1 MTQIV
6 RLIQGTE
13 AWLNHRALHRNASE
27 TAAVLGISP
36 WLTRYQL
43 WELKTGR
50 RHHEATYPML
60 RGIELEPKA
69 RLAYEEK
76 TGHILEPVVMV
87 DGHYSASLDGLS
99 LSGELVLEVKC
110 PLKGKD
116 SNTWRTAAVGL
127 VERHY
132 ELQVQHQLMVS
143 GADKADFYVFDGQ
156 DGIVVEVLPSK
167 DDFHMIREAWDEFW
181 PLIAKDTPPELSAGD
196 TVIRTD
202 DAWVHAAKEYLAKKK
217 AAEEALTS
225 CEGAKSELVALAN
238 HSSERGG
245 GVSVCRFWKGKGN
258 SKEEVRVTATKKGG
272 EP

>member
-6 RLIQGTE
+6 RLTQGTE

-27 TAAVLGISP
+27 TAAVLDISP

-69 RLAYEEK
+69 RLAYEEI
-76 TGHILEPVVMV
+76 TGHILQPVVMV

-99 LSGELVLEVKC
+99 LSGDLVLEVKC

-143 GADKADFYVFDGQ
+143 GADKADFYVFDGR

-167 DDFHMIREAWDEFW
+167 DDFKMIQEAWDEFW
-181 PLIAKDTPPELSAGD
+181 PLIVNDTPPELSAVD

-202 DAWVHAAKEYLAKKK
+202 EAWGLAAQHFLTTKVAVGLAET
-217 AAEEALTS
+217 AAEQARQ
-225 CEGAKSELVALAN
+225 KLASMTA
-238 HSSERGG
+238 HSSEKGH
-245 GVSVCRFWKGKGN
+245 GVSVCRYWRG
-258 SKEEVRVTATKKGG
+258 SKEEVRVSACKQG
-272 EP
+272 ERPC